1 MKLAKRVSFIKP
13 SATLAM
19 TTKAKT
25 LAAKGIPII
34 DFGVGEPDF
43 DTPDIIKKGAIE
55 AIESGFTKYT
65 PPGGIEPLK
74 SAILKKLLEEKWQI
88 LQN

>member
-1 MKLAKRVSFIKP
+1 MKLANRVSSIKP

-19 TTKAKT
+19 TVKAKT
-25 LAAKGIPII
+25 LSAKGIPII

-43 DTPDIIKKGAIE
+43 DTPEVIKKGAIE

-74 SAILKKLLEEKWQI
+74 AAILKKFFEEKKI
-88 LQN
+88 SY